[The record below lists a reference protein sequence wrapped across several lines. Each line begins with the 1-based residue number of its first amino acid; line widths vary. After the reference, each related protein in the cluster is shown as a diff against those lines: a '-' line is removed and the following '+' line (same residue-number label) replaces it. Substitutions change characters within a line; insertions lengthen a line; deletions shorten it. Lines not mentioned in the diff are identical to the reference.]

1 MRARQPLP
9 RLWLMTDERMGEGL
23 WEALARLPRGS
34 GVIFRHYRT
43 RDRRVLFERVRAVA
57 RRRGLIL
64 LLAGSPREAVAWR
77 ADGAHGRSRHLHAAR
92 PLLRTAPA
100 HDARELARARAHAV
114 LVSPVFATR
123 SHPGAPALGALRF
136 AILARQART
145 PLIALGGM
153 DKRRFGR
160 IAPLGAY
167 GWAAIDSLHR
177 QDEAASAR
185 AETRDRSGR

>member
-43 RDRRVLFERVRAVA
+43 PDRRAMFDRVRAVA
-57 RRRGLIL
+57 RRRGLVL
-64 LLAGSPREAVAWR
+64 LLAGTPREAAGWR
-77 ADGAHGRSRHLHAAR
+77 ADGAHGHSRHLRASR

-123 SHPGAPALGALRF
+123 SHPGARSLGPLRF
-136 AILARQART
+136 GMLARRT
-145 PLIALGGM
+145 GTPVIALGGM
-153 DKRRFGR
+153 NGSRFGR
-160 IAPLGAY
+160 LARLGAY
-167 GWAAIDSLHR
+167 GWAAIDALI
-177 QDEAASAR
+177 A
-185 AETRDRSGR
+185 